1 MDMLSKGKL
10 QESSLANSET
20 SLIAK
25 GMQITKLEVSTLSLQ
40 WRDNDS
46 VQNHKLFS
54 IWFSRYRG
62 SHTKTYRISSYGF
75 HGNYY
80 FLKVENVEIF
90 T

>member
-10 QESSLANSET
+10 QESSLANSVT

-54 IWFSRYRG
+54 I
-62 SHTKTYRISSYGF
+62 
-75 HGNYY
+75 
-80 FLKVENVEIF
+80 
-90 T
+90 